1 MLLDPQTGVRAYQ
14 FIVDRLDDRR
24 REQYPDGRETYEDDW
39 TAAHALEKSYAEAV
53 HAQDPDTAEHLLQEL
68 MTMAAQWRNHPH
80 HPDNDTEGGHQP
92 DDTVLPGSRT

>member
-53 HAQDPDTAEHLLQEL
+53 YAQDPDTAEHLLQEL
-68 MTMAAQWRNHPH
+68 MTMAAPWRNHPH

-92 DDTVLPGSRT
+92 DDAVPGSRT